1 MYKIDWKYEHEVL
14 NIHAK
19 TALSSIILISC
30 SKDSRFL
37 LSEK

>member
-19 TALSSIILISC
+19 QSYHLYHPY
-30 SKDSRFL
+30 FL
-37 LSEK
+37 